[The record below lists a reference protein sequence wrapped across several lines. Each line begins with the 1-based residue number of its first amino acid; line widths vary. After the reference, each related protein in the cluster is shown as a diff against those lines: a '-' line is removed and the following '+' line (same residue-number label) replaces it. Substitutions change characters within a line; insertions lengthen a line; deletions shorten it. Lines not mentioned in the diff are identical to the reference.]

1 MREKLTACTTIVQ
14 SMGILGAVNDLENTL
29 NVILLVLSII
39 GILLTI
45 GFNVYDRI
53 RKKDYKGPGKEIR
66 NGLEEL
72 KQMSEELKG
81 KEDEK

>member
-14 SMGILGAVNDLENTL
+14 GLGIMGAVTDLENTL

-45 GFNVYDRI
+45 AFNVYDRI
-53 RKKDYKGPGKEIR
+53 RNKDYKGASKEIR
-66 NGLEEL
+66 TGLEEL

>member
-1 MREKLTACTTIVQ
+1 MREKLTACTTVVQ
-14 SMGILGAVNDLENTL
+14 SMGILGAVSDLENTL

-45 GFNVYDRI
+45 AFNVYDRI
-53 RKKDYKGPGKEIR
+53 RKKDYKGAGKEIR
-66 NGLEEL
+66 AGLEEL

>member
-14 SMGILGAVNDLENTL
+14 SMGILGAVTDLENML
-29 NVILLVLSII
+29 NVILLVLSIV

-53 RKKDYKGPGKEIR
+53 RKKDYKGAGKEIR

>member
-14 SMGILGAVNDLENTL
+14 GLGIMGAVTDLENTL

-39 GILLTI
+39 GILVTI
-45 GFNVYDRI
+45 IFNVYDRV
-53 RKKDYKGPGKEIR
+53 RKKDYKGASKEIR
-66 NGLEEL
+66 NGVEEL

>member
-1 MREKLTACTTIVQ
+1 MREKLTACTTVVQ
-14 SMGILGAVNDLENTL
+14 SMGILGAVTDLENTL

-45 GFNVYDRI
+45 AFNVYDRV
-53 RKKDYKGPGKEIR
+53 RNKDYKGAGKEIQR
-66 NGLEEL
+66 GLEEL

>member
-14 SMGILGAVNDLENTL
+14 GMGILGAVTDLENTL

-39 GILLTI
+39 GILVTI
-45 GFNVYDRI
+45 VFNVYDRI
-53 RKKDYKGPGKEIR
+53 RKKDYKGVGKEIQH
-66 NGLEEL
+66 GLEEL